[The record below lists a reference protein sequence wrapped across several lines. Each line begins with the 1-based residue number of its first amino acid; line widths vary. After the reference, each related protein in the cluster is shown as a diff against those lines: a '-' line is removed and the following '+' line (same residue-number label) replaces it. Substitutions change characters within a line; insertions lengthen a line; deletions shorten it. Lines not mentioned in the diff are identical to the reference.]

1 MNIEKEIR
9 KILLDEDIEIK
20 ELARRLNTS
29 QQNISAKLKR
39 NNFTTKDIE
48 KILNVLGYELKTAV
62 GTSVFIMAFTAF
74 TGAMSHFV
82 IGGVPDFK
90 ILILCMVFTFVGAQV
105 SAKFANKSS
114 EEVLNRVLG
123 IVLCAIGTLMVVMNM
138 IA

>member
-48 KILNVLGYELKTAV
+48 KILDVLGYELK
-62 GTSVFIMAFTAF
+62 IEY
-74 TGAMSHFV
+74 
-82 IGGVPDFK
+82 IK
-90 ILILCMVFTFVGAQV
+90 
-105 SAKFANKSS
+105 K
-114 EEVLNRVLG
+114 
-123 IVLCAIGTLMVVMNM
+123 
-138 IA
+138 

>member
-48 KILNVLGYELKTAV
+48 NILNVLGYELKIQ
-62 GTSVFIMAFTAF
+62 FI
-74 TGAMSHFV
+74 
-82 IGGVPDFK
+82 K
-90 ILILCMVFTFVGAQV
+90 
-105 SAKFANKSS
+105 K
-114 EEVLNRVLG
+114 
-123 IVLCAIGTLMVVMNM
+123 
-138 IA
+138 

>member
-48 KILNVLGYELKTAV
+48 KILDVLGYELKIE
-62 GTSVFIMAFTAF
+62 FI
-74 TGAMSHFV
+74 
-82 IGGVPDFK
+82 K
-90 ILILCMVFTFVGAQV
+90 
-105 SAKFANKSS
+105 K
-114 EEVLNRVLG
+114 
-123 IVLCAIGTLMVVMNM
+123 
-138 IA
+138 